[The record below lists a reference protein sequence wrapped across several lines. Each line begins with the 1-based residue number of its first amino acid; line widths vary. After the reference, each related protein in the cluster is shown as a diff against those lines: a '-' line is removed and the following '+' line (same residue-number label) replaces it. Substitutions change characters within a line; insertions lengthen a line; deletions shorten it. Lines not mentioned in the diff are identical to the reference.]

1 MGSIMETVTN
11 VVISYIIYSQ
21 ILSRFE
27 ISKFN
32 KNVFRLWLR
41 EWQDFFLT
49 QHNIDIYYNEIVF

>member
-32 KNVFRLWLR
+32 KNVCRLWLR